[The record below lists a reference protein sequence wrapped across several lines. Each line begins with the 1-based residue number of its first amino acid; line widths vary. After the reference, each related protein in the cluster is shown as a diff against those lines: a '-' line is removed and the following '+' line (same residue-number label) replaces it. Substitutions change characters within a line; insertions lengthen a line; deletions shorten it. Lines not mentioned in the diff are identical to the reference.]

1 MGKMDAVAFRPEK
14 SEVLIVDWK
23 TSTQKGTES
32 LETWWDK
39 AGNFGDA
46 LYQTLVYRE
55 LLTKH
60 LKRSTEVDIKVGV
73 MLVPY
78 HQSNEE
84 LLVPGSCVDF
94 SQLEMAGL
102 LSGLKQYRWVCH
114 ESELVHTINFPGCK
128 MFKKLEELNELQC
141 VDEETDL
148 LKEGILLKDV
158 ISDDATIRVLR
169 EELGL
174 LPLKV
179 TSEVENEGEEETRV
193 EGRDGEDGVSGGKG
207 GRGRERRANEVGDG
221 VGRSGGEGEKLALEL
236 GLVLVWF
243 GVGVGL
249 GLGVRAG
256 VGLGSGLGLVWLGVG
271 VGLGLGLGLG
281 SGLGLRVGVG
291 LGVGVGV
298 GVWVGSGLGLGFV
311 GLGLGIGVGLGL
323 GLGLGLE
330 LR

>member
-1 MGKMDAVAFRPEK
+1 MGKMDAVAFRPEE

-32 LETWWDK
+32 LDTWWDK

-94 SQLEMAGL
+94 SEIEKAGL

-148 LKEGILLKDV
+148 LKEGISLKDV
-158 ISDDATIRVLR
+158 ISDDAKIADLR
-169 EELGL
+169 EEMGL
-174 LPLKV
+174 LSLKV
-179 TSEVENEGEEETRV
+179 TRNVGEVEKTGGKERRGRGRVRGEVTGGPQGGGGERGRARGEVRGTHKEEEEENEGGQEEKLQEDHKEEEEEN
-193 EGRDGEDGVSGGKG
+193 EGGQE
-207 GRGRERRANEVGDG
+207 
-221 VGRSGGEGEKLALEL
+221 EKLEEDHKEEKEEEEEEENEEGQEEKLQEDHKEEEEEENEEGQEEKLEEDHKEEEEEEEEENEE
-236 GLVLVWF
+236 G
-243 GVGVGL
+243 
-249 GLGVRAG
+249 
-256 VGLGSGLGLVWLGVG
+256 
-271 VGLGLGLGLG
+271 
-281 SGLGLRVGVG
+281 
-291 LGVGVGV
+291 
-298 GVWVGSGLGLGFV
+298 
-311 GLGLGIGVGLGL
+311 
-323 GLGLGLE
+323 
-330 LR
+330 

>member
-1 MGKMDAVAFRPEK
+1 MNPDTCGP
-14 SEVLIVDWK
+14 EVLIVDWK
-23 TSTQKGTES
+23 TSTQKGTEC

-221 VGRSGGEGEKLALEL
+221 VGRSGGEGEKLALE
-236 GLVLVWF
+236 
-243 GVGVGL
+243 
-249 GLGVRAG
+249 
-256 VGLGSGLGLVWLGVG
+256 GS
-271 VGLGLGLGLG
+271 
-281 SGLGLRVGVG
+281 
-291 LGVGVGV
+291 
-298 GVWVGSGLGLGFV
+298 
-311 GLGLGIGVGLGL
+311 
-323 GLGLGLE
+323 
-330 LR
+330 